1 MNSPSDNEEI
11 NEEIVQILKQ
21 KWTLSEEDLKRQFTK
36 AELKKLCLKRKCRV
50 DMWKWN
56 PVNEMHEKLVKDGR
70 FKQRPTGYCLRL
82 TAKGVNKYKHK
93 IMYDRKIIKKAREE
107 DRRDQ
112 LKNSIL
118 SLGMWL
124 AEEKE
129 KQQDEELRPIEE
141 HFVENEE
148 VQDEVG
154 DFGRRDNEVPSSSKR
169 TSEFSTD
176 DIRREIGETLDVDTE
191 SMSLNT
197 SDLLDSESISAPTN
211 YVESNDKIRV
221 TST

>member
-1 MNSPSDNEEI
+1 MNSLSDNDEI
-11 NEEIVQILKQ
+11 NAEVVRIIKQ
-21 KWTLSEEDLKRQFTK
+21 KWTLSEEDLKRQFTET
-36 AELKKLCLKRKCRV
+36 ELKKLCLKRKCRV

-70 FKQRPTGYCLRL
+70 FKQRPIGYCLRL

-93 IMYDRKIIKKAREE
+93 IMYDHKIIKKAREE

-129 KQQDEELRPIEE
+129 KQQDEELRSIEE
-141 HFVENEE
+141 DFVEDEEIDKHSE
-148 VQDEVG
+148 VQNEAG
-154 DFGRRDNEVPSSSKR
+154 DFGGYDNQVPGGSKR
-169 TSEFSTD
+169 TSEISTD
-176 DIRREIGETLDVDTE
+176 DVRQEIGETLDVDTE
-191 SMSLNT
+191 SMSINT
-197 SDLLDSESISAPTN
+197 LDLLESESITASTN
-211 YVESNDKIRV
+211 YAEV
-221 TST
+221 

>member
-1 MNSPSDNEEI
+1 MNPLSDNDEI
-11 NEEIVQILKQ
+11 NEEVVRIIKQ
-21 KWTLSEEDLKRQFTK
+21 KWTLSEEDLKRQFTET
-36 AELKKLCLKRKCRV
+36 ELKKLCLKRKCRV

-70 FKQRPTGYCLRL
+70 FKQRPIGYCLRL
-82 TAKGVNKYKHK
+82 TAKGVNKHKHK

-129 KQQDEELRPIEE
+129 KQQDEDLRPIEE
-141 HFVENEE
+141 DFVEDEE
-148 VQDEVG
+148 IDKHSEGQDEVG
-154 DFGRRDNEVPSSSKR
+154 DYGRRDNEVPGSSKR
-169 TSEFSTD
+169 TSEISTN
-176 DIRREIGETLDVDTE
+176 DIREEIDETLDVDTE
-191 SMSLNT
+191 SMSVNT
-197 SDLLDSESISAPTN
+197 SDLLDSESISASTN
-211 YVESNDKIRV
+211 YVEG
-221 TST
+221 